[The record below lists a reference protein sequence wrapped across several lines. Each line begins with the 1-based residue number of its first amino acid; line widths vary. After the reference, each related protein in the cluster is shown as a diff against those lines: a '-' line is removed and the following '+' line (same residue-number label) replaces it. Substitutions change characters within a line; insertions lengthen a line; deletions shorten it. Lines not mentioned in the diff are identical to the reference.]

1 MKIKRHNSSNHA
13 VHALR
18 YHLVLVTK
26 YRKKVLEEEML
37 TELENIFGEVLL
49 KWRCRLLEFG
59 GESDHVHLLVEAHPA
74 LQLSNLVNNLKTASS
89 RRLRNRY
96 RQHIEGV
103 LQPTRTLAPSLLRC

>member
-1 MKIKRHNSSNHA
+1 M
-13 VHALR
+13 R